1 LICNAEDD
9 VSSTVIPRLTKLGA
23 NLDNVVLFNSVLW
36 DGPKPTPLLFPHH
49 YRALE
54 LMLAKHKPC
63 LCIIDPIMAFLSP
76 DVRTFQDQAIRLALN
91 SLKELARTFEVA
103 ILLVR
108 HLNKS
113 QVAKAIYRGGGSI
126 GLIGLCRSALLAR
139 KNPDVR
145 GERILTQIKNNL
157 AKRQPALAYELF
169 PEKGG
174 QPFAWLGQREVTA
187 DQALI
192 HNVGLTPLAE
202 TMQKLKDY
210 LSGGPVRA
218 KSAVQHLLHLGLG
231 ARSMAKAQKAIP
243 VISTKIGKFWYW
255 SLSPIPEPRR
265 AEILLEDKNHE

>member
-54 LMLAKHKPC
+54 LMLSKHKPC
-63 LCIIDPIMAFLSP
+63 LCIIYPIMAVQSP
-76 DVRTFQDQAIRLALN
+76 EVRTFQDQAIRLALN
-91 SLKELARTFEVA
+91 PLKDLARAFEVA

-126 GLIGLCRSALLAR
+126 GLIGLCRSALLAGE
-139 KNPDVR
+139 NPDIR

-157 AKRQPALAYELF
+157 GKRQPALAYELF
-169 PEKGG
+169 PEKGS
-174 QPFAWLGQREVTA
+174 QAFVWLGQRGVTA

-192 HNVGLTPLAE
+192 HNIGQTPLAE
-202 TMQKLKDY
+202 TIEKLKGY
-210 LSGGPVRA
+210 LASGPVLAKKVVKHIYDLGLSA
-218 KSAVQHLLHLGLG
+218 KSLNR
-231 ARSMAKAQKAIP
+231 ARVNIP
-243 VISTKIGKFWYW
+243 VITTKIGRFWYW
-255 SLSPIPEPRR
+255 SLSPLSD
-265 AEILLEDKNHE
+265 ADKAT